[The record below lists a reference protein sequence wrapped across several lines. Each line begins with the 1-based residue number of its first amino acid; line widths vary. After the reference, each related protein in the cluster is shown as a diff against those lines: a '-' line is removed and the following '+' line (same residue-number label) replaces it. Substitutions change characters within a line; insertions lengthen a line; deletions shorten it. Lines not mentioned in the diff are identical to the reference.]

1 MLEYWVPDQIT
12 DNFENNYLGLTAP
25 VNQIGNHAKPSL
37 LLVHL
42 NFHLK
47 YDWAL
52 NCPIANY
59 LITNYPITGFWYKIQ
74 RFMTNQI

>member
-37 LLVHL
+37 
-42 NFHLK
+42 
-47 YDWAL
+47 
-52 NCPIANY
+52 
-59 LITNYPITGFWYKIQ
+59 
-74 RFMTNQI
+74 